1 MCGNWGELCVEAKYP
16 VSGCYLCPSIYERL
30 SEPEACASPGG
41 IHATVTCTQ
50 VIPMDCYGPGVQ
62 VVIAF
67 TTASLVHACSHV
79 LHTRDLIRPSAWGI
93 IPKVEFARN
102 ASCST
107 RSAGA
112 TCCCREMSCYGNQQ
126 CPLRE
131 AVSLECCNK
140 LLALYRYL

>member
-107 RSAGA
+107 RSAV
-112 TCCCREMSCYGNQQ
+112 
-126 CPLRE
+126 PLVV
-131 AVSLECCNK
+131 AGK
-140 LLALYRYL
+140 